1 MNAQQIAAVRS
12 SFAKVAPQSDAVAS
26 LFYGRLFELDPSLRM
41 LFKSDMAVQRN
52 SLMKM
57 LAAGIAGLDQPDTLL
72 PVLHELGARHVGYG
86 IQHGHYDTVAT
97 ALLDTLATG
106 LGEEFTPGLRADWVA
121 AYALLAGAMKAGAER
136 LVLA

>member
-1 MNAQQIAAVRS
+1 MNAQQIAAVRR

-26 LFYGRLFELDPSLRM
+26 LFYGRLFELDPSLRR
-41 LFKSDMAVQRN
+41 LFKPDMAAQRN

-57 LAAGIAGLDQPDTLL
+57 LAAGVAGLDQSDTLL

-106 LGEEFTPGLRADWVA
+106 LGEEFTPDLRADWVA

-136 LVLA
+136 LLLA